1 MGSALTRSY
10 IENHSDLLAGAIVCG
25 TLGAIPGV
33 DEDHYPGVI
42 AHPQAQ
48 AHAAVQSFAQDATDF
63 AAAAIQE
70 AESTAITAMYLRTR
84 RLHEHCGDIPP
95 IDSRRPTTLNALDQP
110 PAELS
115 NQRVSGLT
123 GAVRF
128 VEVVIVGR

>member
-1 MGSALTRSY
+1 
-10 IENHSDLLAGAIVCG
+10 
-25 TLGAIPGV
+25 
-33 DEDHYPGVI
+33 
-42 AHPQAQ
+42 
-48 AHAAVQSFAQDATDF
+48 VQSHPEDATDF

-110 PAELS
+110 PAGLS

-123 GAVRF
+123 GAVQF
-128 VEVVIVGR
+128 VEVVICWSLAAELVRTAARSPSKTSLHNPFRSISIHARASRE